1 MILELGKHFQNFNYV
16 EALRYISLV
25 IEFFQT
31 NSVFDS
37 TNTPGL
43 SQEVEKIYVELHN
56 VSIDEVNKLWS
67 NIGANYVPS
76 ISYKFK
82 QIVFDGEMISE
93 DTPNIL

>member
-1 MILELGKHFQNFNYV
+1 
-16 EALRYISLV
+16 
-25 IEFFQT
+25 
-31 NSVFDS
+31 
-37 TNTPGL
+37 
-43 SQEVEKIYVELHN
+43 
-56 VSIDEVNKLWS
+56 VNKLWS